1 MKDSYDIGTKAFS
14 KRLRRH
20 VVGRDRAYFAV
31 TAPGLESLCREEL
44 EAPPMR
50 LQTQPPGD
58 GGVAFTGRLEDCQ
71 RANLHLRTAS
81 RVLLRIGS
89 IRASGFGTFE
99 KRATAMAWEL
109 FLPPAAPVVV
119 KATMHRCRL
128 LHSEALKE
136 RTLAA
141 IARRMQTAT
150 GAARDEHPEAALPP
164 QTVHIRGYRDRF
176 GFSIDSS
183 GAPLY
188 IRGRKPHAG
197 RAPVRETLAA
207 GILKLMGY
215 AGESPLVDPMCGS
228 GTFSLEAVMAARNI
242 PAGWYR
248 EFAFEHWPSFAPK
261 RWQYLRAEAE
271 REIRSSCPHRIYASD
286 IDPEACRRL
295 QKTVAGFGWSD
306 SAIVRKADFFS
317 VEPSVFGDLPGLVVL
332 NPPYGK
338 RVQTGTQT
346 PAFFRAVAER
356 LRSTWG
362 GWRAALLAPLPLLQ
376 ACSLPG
382 FRTVQ
387 TVHGGIR
394 LAIHYGRVP

>member
-1 MKDSYDIGTKAFS
+1 MSESPTIGTRAFS

-20 VVGRDRAYFAV
+20 VVGRKRAYFAV
-31 TAPGLESLCREEL
+31 TAPGLEALCREEL
-44 EAPPMR
+44 GAPPMQ
-50 LQTQPPGD
+50 LQTQPPGG
-58 GGVAFTGRLEDCQ
+58 GGVVFTGRLEDCQ

-89 IRASGFGTFE
+89 IQATGFGVFE
-99 KRATAMAWEL
+99 KRTADMAWEL
-109 FLPPAAPVVV
+109 FLPPAAPLGV

-128 LHSEALKE
+128 MHSEAIKE

-141 IARRMQTAT
+141 IARRMQAVA
-150 GAARDEHPEAALPP
+150 GAARGEPPEALPP

-183 GAPLY
+183 GDPLY

-207 GILKLMGY
+207 GVLKLMGY
-215 AGESPLVDPMCGS
+215 AGEGPLVDPMCGS
-228 GTFSLEAVMAARNI
+228 GTFSLEALMAARNI
-242 PAGWYR
+242 PAGWHR

-261 RWQYLRAEAE
+261 RWQYLRAAAE
-271 REIRSSCPHRIYASD
+271 KEIRPTSAHRIYASD

-306 SAIVRKADFFS
+306 SITVGQADFFS
-317 VEPSVFGDLPGLVVL
+317 MDPSVFGETPGLVVL

-338 RVQTGTQT
+338 RVRPGTQT
-346 PAFFRAVAER
+346 PVFFRAVAER
-356 LRSTWG
+356 LRSTWR
-362 GWRAALLAPLPLLQ
+362 GWRAVLLIPLPVLQ
-376 ACSLPG
+376 TCSLPG
-382 FRTVQ
+382 FQTVQ
-387 TVHGGIR
+387 TVHGGIG